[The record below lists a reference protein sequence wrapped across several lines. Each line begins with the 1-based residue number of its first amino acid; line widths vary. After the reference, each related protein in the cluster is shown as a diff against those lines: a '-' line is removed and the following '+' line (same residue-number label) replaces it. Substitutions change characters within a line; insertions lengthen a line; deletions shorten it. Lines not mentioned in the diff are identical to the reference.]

1 MCTDV
6 FIDLLSSR
14 LPLFGD
20 RGSVFGLLRFSG
32 GSRRN
37 PKKDDRNRYRQT
49 EEYTRG

>member
-20 RGSVFGLLRFSG
+20 RNRIFGLHRFSED
-32 GSRRN
+32 SKYS
-37 PKKDDRNRYRQT
+37 PKS
-49 EEYTRG
+49 G